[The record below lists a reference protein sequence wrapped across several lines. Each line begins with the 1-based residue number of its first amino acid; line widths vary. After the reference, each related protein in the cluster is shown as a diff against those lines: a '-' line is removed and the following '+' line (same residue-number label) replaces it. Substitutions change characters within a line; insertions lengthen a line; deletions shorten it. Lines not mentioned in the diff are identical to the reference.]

1 MVILYSFLC
10 FSASVEVSKEFVISL
25 VETRYLATMARTR
38 SESKVFV
45 SDSLL
50 QVFYVKM
57 LYVRLAKA
65 HH

>member
-10 FSASVEVSKEFVISL
+10 FSFSVDVSKEFVIYL
-25 VETRYLATMARTR
+25 VKARYLATMARIL